1 MNPAD
6 AASQIRSKIADRSAV
21 VGVIGL
27 GYVGLPLASAFAHAG
42 VRTVGVDID
51 PGKPEAIEAGR
62 DYLPHLG
69 DGFCARL
76 RDSGRFTATTDF
88 GALRE
93 ADAVLICVPTPLGL
107 HREPDLSYVLDTA
120 QRVAGVLDPVRPALI
135 VLESTTYPGTTR
147 DLLRPVLA
155 ADGTAPRFIAY
166 SPERENPGGDM
177 TTGEIPRLVGGLDD
191 DSTELA
197 VALYRLAIER
207 VVPVASAEV
216 AESAKLLENVYR
228 SVNIALVNEMKL
240 ILDRMGINVHDVIDA
255 AATKPFGFQR
265 FDPGPGLG
273 GHCIPIDPYYLA
285 WKARGLGI
293 EARFIELAGQINHDM
308 PGHVVARTVRALND
322 RGVAARDA
330 SVLVLGLAYK
340 KDVADVRESPALEII
355 TRLRE
360 LGAAVDY
367 HDPLIPATHKMRRY
381 DLGMASIELSD
392 DALSLADAVV
402 IATDH
407 SSYDWQHIADRSRLV
422 VDTRNALRDV
432 TGPRDHIVLA

>member
-1 MNPAD
+1 MD
-6 AASQIRSKIADRSAV
+6 AAAEQLRSRIADRSVTVA
-21 VGVIGL
+21 VIGL

-42 VRTVGVDID
+42 VRTLGVDID

-69 DGFCARL
+69 EGFAARL
-76 RDSGRFTATTDF
+76 RDTGRFIATTDF
-88 GALRE
+88 GVLRE
-93 ADAVLICVPTPLGL
+93 AGAVLICVPTPLGP

-120 QRVAGVLDPVRPALI
+120 GRVAESLDPDRAALV

-147 DLLRPVLA
+147 DLLLPALQAGDRAGRLLV
-155 ADGTAPRFIAY
+155 AY

-177 TTGEIPRLVGGLDD
+177 TTGEIPRLVGGLDQD
-191 DSTELA
+191 ATDLA
-197 VALYRLAIER
+197 CALYRLAIER
-207 VVPVASAEV
+207 VLPVASPEV
-216 AESAKLLENVYR
+216 AEAAKLLENVYR

-240 ILDRMGINVHDVIDA
+240 ILEPMGINVHEVIEA

-285 WKARGLGI
+285 WKARGMGI
-293 EARFIELAGQINHDM
+293 PARFIELAGQINHDM
-308 PGHVVARTVRALND
+308 PGHVVGRVVRALND
-322 RGVAARDA
+322 RRVALPDAR
-330 SVLVLGLAYK
+330 VLVLGLAYK

-360 LGAAVDY
+360 LGAAVEY
-367 HDPLIPATHKMRRY
+367 HDPLIPRTHRMRRY
-381 DLGMASIELSD
+381 DLGMASIELT
-392 DALSLADAVV
+392 DAALEQADAVV

-407 SSYDWQHIADRSRLV
+407 SSYDWQRVADHARLV
-422 VDTRNALRDV
+422 IDTRNALRDV
-432 TGPRDHIVLA
+432 TGPREHIVLA

>member
-1 MNPAD
+1 MD
-6 AASQIRSKIADRSAV
+6 AAAEQLRSRIADRSVTVA
-21 VGVIGL
+21 VIGL

-42 VRTVGVDID
+42 VRTLGVDID
-51 PGKPEAIEAGR
+51 PGKPEAIAAGR

-69 DGFCARL
+69 EGFAARL
-76 RDSGRFTATTDF
+76 RDTGRFIATTDF
-88 GALRE
+88 GVLRE
-93 ADAVLICVPTPLGL
+93 AGAVLICVPTPLGP

-120 QRVAGVLDPVRPALI
+120 GRVAESLDPGRATLV

-147 DLLRPVLA
+147 DLLLPALRAGGRAGRLLV
-155 ADGTAPRFIAY
+155 AY

-177 TTGEIPRLVGGLDD
+177 TTGEIPRLVGGLDQD
-191 DSTELA
+191 ATDLA
-197 VALYRLAIER
+197 CALYRLAIER
-207 VVPVASAEV
+207 VLPVASPEV
-216 AESAKLLENVYR
+216 AEAAKLLENVYR

-240 ILDRMGINVHDVIDA
+240 ILEPMGINVHEVIEA

-285 WKARGLGI
+285 WKARGMGI
-293 EARFIELAGQINHDM
+293 PARFIELAGQINHDM
-308 PGHVVARTVRALND
+308 PGHVVGRVVRALND
-322 RGVAARDA
+322 RRVALPDAR
-330 SVLVLGLAYK
+330 VLVLGLAYK

-360 LGAAVDY
+360 LGAAVEY

-381 DLGMASIELSD
+381 DLGMTSIELTD
-392 DALSLADAVV
+392 DALEQADAVV

-407 SSYDWQHIADRSRLV
+407 SSYDWQRIADRARLV
-422 VDTRNALRDV
+422 IDTRNATRDV
-432 TGPRDHIVLA
+432 TGPREHIVLA